1 MTMSEY
7 FSFNIELTGL
17 ANSAFELWLGTTFAF
32 IVAIFFAGE
41 SLTRS
46 FYRILVVLYSLSVTV
61 FVFNYVTVS
70 LVRGQTSLRMSE
82 QGIEFPTAFEGASII
97 TLFGMIIIMIGD
109 TIGALLFA
117 RKRMDRG
124 DK

>member
-1 MTMSEY
+1 M
-7 FSFNIELTGL
+7 
-17 ANSAFELWLGTTFAF
+17 
-32 IVAIFFAGE
+32 
-41 SLTRS
+41 
-46 FYRILVVLYSLSVTV
+46 SVTV

-97 TLFGMIIIMIGD
+97 TLFGRIIIMIGD

-117 RKRMDRG
+117 RKR
-124 DK
+124 